1 MNFYSADFW
10 SSTSERLQMK
20 IWLKIL
26 NSSSQMLEWWQNY
39 CACSKR
45 EYPSRN
51 SLDSLAQGGGCQHC
65 YTSFSSWLDRFSMEP
80 KFLTPHLWLNPLVS
94 TFFSLSTTPLSD
106 SMLNFST
113 IESIESV
120 SDPLEGLNL
129 ALPRELWDTLLDKLP
144 GAVALSKKDDGI
156 PDSSACQS
164 IIKTKTIKK
173 Q

>member
-1 MNFYSADFW
+1 M
-10 SSTSERLQMK
+10 R

-26 NSSSQMLEWWQNY
+26 NSSSQMLEIWQNY

-65 YTSFSSWLDRFSMEP
+65 YTSSSSWLDRFSMEP

-94 TFFSLSTTPLSD
+94 TFSLSTTPLSD

-129 ALPRELWDTLLDKLP
+129 ALPKELWETLLDKLP
-144 GAVALSKKDDGI
+144 GAVALKRIMEFQTQVLVRPVYVETTNSK
-156 PDSSACQS
+156 
-164 IIKTKTIKK
+164 
-173 Q
+173 